1 MKVPLAHKTLVNE
14 MDKYGETKAVVY
26 ELMKRTQETLFRFG
40 TIIQSIFCAQS
51 GANICSTIWKWSGES
66 QYPRVLLP
74 VPEYS
79 ETSIKRTPSGPSQVS
94 A

>member
-14 MDKYGETKAVVY
+14 TDKCGETTAVVY
-26 ELMKRTQETLFRFG
+26 ELMKRTQKMLFQCG

-51 GANICSTIWKWSGES
+51 GANICSTVWKWSGES
-66 QYPRVLLP
+66 QYPRVHPP
-74 VPEYS
+74 VLEYS
-79 ETSIKRTPSGPSQVS
+79 ETSIKRTPSRPSQES

>member
-1 MKVPLAHKTLVNE
+1 MKVPLAHETLVNE

-51 GANICSTIWKWSGES
+51 
-66 QYPRVLLP
+66 
-74 VPEYS
+74 
-79 ETSIKRTPSGPSQVS
+79 
-94 A
+94 

>member
-1 MKVPLAHKTLVNE
+1 MKVPLAHKMLVNE
-14 MDKYGETKAVVY
+14 TDKFGETTAVVY
-26 ELMKRTQETLFRFG
+26 ELMKRTQEMLFRFG

-51 GANICSTIWKWSGES
+51 GANICSTVWKWSGES
-66 QYPRVLLP
+66 QYPRVLPSVL
-74 VPEYS
+74 EYS